1 MRYTVWDPHSI
12 NAFKGAGLNAQQRSL
27 LEGLLR
33 ALEHGAHLSDHVSAA
48 NSAFLSVIR
57 AAEGLA
63 GNAVG
68 QPRLSLTRTL
78 LKTSLT
84 GVAAAGAAF
93 AVGGAANLTAARTV
107 LQDAERRLDR
117 HTTVQ
122 TKQAWVQQLQ
132 AHAHSLQGAVRGWV
146 TPLWEGP
153 PLPTEVLAKAQAELA
168 VAVALADRDGRM
180 LQEELLRLLS
190 HGSPNAATLSAL
202 LWPSPRDYRVAVLV
216 EGTQQLEHLELLL
229 PKARQWP
236 VTGSVPY
243 RDNHAP
249 AGGGRVPS
257 VRDAVA
263 LANQARRPGTVV
275 EVRVAAADAATAMR
289 YGRRQISEALDQYAA
304 AQRLVDFFLGSRSLV
319 TDKDGVRHTGD
330 PLVASVRSARP
341 LTSHWPP
348 ALRPALRSAHLA
360 AQADAPMTSAALA
373 WSAID
378 SLGLESS
385 DLDVLAKACAL
396 HTLRQQVVSLYHV
409 LTESA
414 LARLKHAR
422 WGFSEAERALGIAER
437 AVQRTRGLASP
448 AAQARY
454 AELQRRAEQQRAHL
468 QQRAQDVCELE
479 AQILPLVKDL
489 QRYLLSGDLTA
500 QPLQLTSRLLNLDA
514 WQDLLLPLEPDAG
527 PALAAAHEAVT
538 RFAVL
543 AGGLAADTL
552 TLWRARLA
560 GPGTLSAWLDDQE
573 GVFHGLLAWLYSNRN
588 LAFHSGQFTGTADT
602 LTAHAARSLVDMAL
616 EFLGNWHQT
625 QEQRGQQGTDPLS
638 VLRQL
643 ALRKDYL
650 VDQLGR
656 ARSCRPV
663 NILSITAVD
672 SNAFDRI

>member
-12 NAFKGAGLNAQQRSL
+12 HAFKEAGLTQQQRSL

-68 QPRLSLTRTL
+68 QPGLSLTRTL

-93 AVGGAANLTAARTV
+93 AVGGAADLAAARTV
-107 LQDAERRLDR
+107 LQDAARDLDR
-117 HTTVQ
+117 YTTVD
-122 TKQAWVQQLQ
+122 TKKAWVQQLQ
-132 AHAHSLQGAVRGWV
+132 AHAHSLEVAVRGWV

-153 PLPTEVLAKAQAELA
+153 PLPTEVLAKARAELT

-190 HGSPNAATLSAL
+190 RGSPNAVALTAL
-202 LWPSPRDYRVAVLV
+202 LWPPPRDYRVAVLV
-216 EGTQQLEHLELLL
+216 EGTQQLERLELLL
-229 PKARQWP
+229 PTARQWP
-236 VTGSVPY
+236 VTGSLPL
-243 RDNHAP
+243 RDDHAP

-263 LANQARRPGTVV
+263 LANQGRRPGTVV

-289 YGRRQISEALDQYAA
+289 HGRRQISEALDQYAA
-304 AQRLVDFFLGSRSLV
+304 AQRLVAFLLGSRSLA
-319 TDKDGVRHTGD
+319 TDKDGVRYTGD
-330 PLVASVRSARP
+330 LLVVSVKSARP
-341 LTSHWPP
+341 LTFHWPP

-378 SLGLESS
+378 SLGLESA

-422 WGFSEAERALGIAER
+422 WDLSEAERALGIVER
-437 AVQRTRGLASP
+437 AVQRTSGHTSP
-448 AAQARY
+448 AVQARY
-454 AELQRRAEQQRAHL
+454 AELRRRAEQQGTHS
-468 QQRAQDVCELE
+468 QQRAQNVAELE

-489 QRYLLSGDLTA
+489 QHYLFSDGLTT
-500 QPLQLTSRLLNLDA
+500 QPLELSSRLLDIDA
-514 WQDLLLPLEPDAG
+514 WQDLLLPLEPDAA
-527 PALAAAHEAVT
+527 PALAAAHHAAT

-543 AGGLAADTL
+543 AGGLAADSL
-552 TLWRARLA
+552 ALWRARLA
-560 GPGTLSAWLDDQE
+560 DPGALADWLDDQE
-573 GVFHGLLAWLYSNRN
+573 GVFHGLLAWLYSTRN

-602 LTAHAARSLVDMAL
+602 LTAHAARSVVDMAL

-625 QEQRGQQGTDPLS
+625 QEQRNQQGTDPLT
-638 VLRQL
+638 VLQEL
-643 ALRKDYL
+643 ARRKDHL

-663 NILSITAVD
+663 NILSVTAVG
-672 SNAFDRI
+672 SNAFDRT